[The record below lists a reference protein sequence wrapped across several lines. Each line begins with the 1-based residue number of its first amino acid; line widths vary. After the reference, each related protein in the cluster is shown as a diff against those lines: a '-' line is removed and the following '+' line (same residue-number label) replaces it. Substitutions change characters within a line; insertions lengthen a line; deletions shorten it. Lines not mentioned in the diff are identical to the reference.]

1 MKLVLDIGNT
11 LVKAGVFEKKQLVS
25 SKTASCLSLDSI
37 SSLVRKN
44 KNISSVI
51 ISAVRS
57 VPPEILNYL
66 KKNYRFTEFSSATP
80 LPITNLYR
88 TAETLGKDRLAG
100 VVAAHFLYPKK
111 NVLVIDAGTCI
122 TYDLITKDGKYSGG
136 SISPGLSMRF
146 KALHTFTGKLP
157 LVKVSNF
164 KELVGKD
171 TEKSILSGVINGLIA
186 EADTIIERYKKLYP
200 SMITV
205 VCGGDAPFLA
215 DRLKN
220 SIFAQPE
227 LVLIG
232 LNEILDYNES

>member
-11 LVKAGVFEKKQLVS
+11 LVKAGVFEKKQMVS

-37 SSLVRKN
+37 SSIVRKN

-51 ISAVRS
+51 FSAVRS
-57 VPPEILNYL
+57 VPPEIINFL
-66 KKNYRFTEFSSATP
+66 KKNYRCTEFSSATP

-88 TAETLGKDRLAG
+88 TVETLGKDRLAG

-186 EADTIIERYKKLYP
+186 EADTIMERYKKLYP

-205 VCGGDAPFLA
+205 VCGGDASFLA